1 MNVALIHYSVPPVVG
16 GVETVLA
23 RQAQQFE
30 RAGHQV
36 MILAGRGEAWH
47 ERIPVVVLPE
57 MDSRH
62 PQVLEAKAAL
72 DRGEVP
78 PQFATLASR
87 LETDLREALAGID
100 AVVVHNA
107 ASLHKNLPLTAAL
120 HRISQG
126 PGAPVFIL
134 WHHDL
139 AWNADRYAGELHPG
153 QPWDLLRTA
162 WPGAR
167 QVVVSEARREELSAL
182 MGIAPESISVV
193 PAGLD
198 LPDFLALPPA
208 VARIVDQVRLTAAA
222 PILLAPVR
230 ITRRKNLELAL
241 TTLAALRVD
250 MPAAALVITGPPGA
264 HNPANAGYMRELQEL
279 RARLGLEGAAH
290 LIAEWQPDG
299 LSDAEVAA
307 FFRVA
312 DALFMPS
319 REEGFGIPVLEAGL
333 AYLPMFCSD
342 IPALRALAGDSG
354 IFFSPDA
361 DPVKLAAAVRDRLQS
376 DPIYCHRARVR
387 QNYTWEAVYEKQ
399 IAPLLGDR
407 KGDV

>member
-1 MNVALIHYSVPPVVG
+1 VP
-16 GVETVLA
+16 A
-23 RQAQQFE
+23 QFE
-30 RAGHQV
+30 SLAAG
-36 MILAGRGEAWH
+36 
-47 ERIPVVVLPE
+47 
-57 MDSRH
+57 
-62 PQVLEAKAAL
+62 LEA
-72 DRGEVP
+72 
-78 PQFATLASR
+78 
-87 LETDLREALAGID
+87 DLGAALAGVD

-107 ASLHKNLPLTAAL
+107 ASLHKNLALTTAL
-120 HRISQG
+120 YRISQE

-139 AWNADRYAGELHPG
+139 AWNADRYAAELHPG

-167 QVVVSEARREELSAL
+167 QVVVSEARREELAAL
-182 MGIAPESISVV
+182 MGIAPESIRVV

-264 HNPANAGYMRELQEL
+264 HNPANAGYMRELQQL
-279 RARLGLEGAAH
+279 RARLGLESAAH
-290 LIAEWQPDG
+290 LIAERQPDG

-342 IPALRALAGDSG
+342 IPALRALAGDAG

-361 DPVKLAAAVRDRLQS
+361 DPLELAAAVRDRLQS
-376 DPIYCHRARVR
+376 DPVYCHRARVR

-399 IAPLLGDR
+399 IAPLLGDN

>member
-319 REEGFGIPVLEAGL
+319 REE
-333 AYLPMFCSD
+333 
-342 IPALRALAGDSG
+342 ALASRCWRPGWPTCPCSAA
-354 IFFSPDA
+354 ISPRCA
-361 DPVKLAAAVRDRLQS
+361 RWPA
-376 DPIYCHRARVR
+376 IRASSSRPTR
-387 QNYTWEAVYEKQ
+387 T
-399 IAPLLGDR
+399 R
-407 KGDV
+407 